1 MTYPRM
7 AYAAPVTYP
16 LGPPQVTGPLIT
28 VDTALKTPGRIT
40 KRISDLTQ
48 QRFITTELFSG
59 SGASTQ
65 AGAIIY
71 DAVTAN
77 ELYLKNDVEQRG
89 PTDEYPTVTSERLAP
104 KVARSEDWGGKF
116 PVSDEAVTRNDTFYM
131 NQQTTQL
138 ANTIVRKVN
147 QRAVAVLE
155 DVIANSGGAAVIPGH
170 DWSNIQ
176 TNGTD
181 PTPMAERPL
190 ADLLGAQLAADVEE
204 LGFEYNVWIMN
215 PQEWYNLQTAYDGK
229 AGDILSTAGV
239 SRFVSNRVTP
249 GTAYAAVRGQVGFL
263 DYEKQLQTETWR
275 EPRHRTSWVQSYV
288 MPIMGVT
295 NIFAVKKITGLVG

>member
-1 MTYPRM
+1 M
-7 AYAAPVTYP
+7 AYASPVTYP
-16 LGPPQVTGPLIT
+16 LGPPQVSGTQLT
-28 VDTALKTPGRIT
+28 VDMALKQPGRIT
-40 KRISDLTQ
+40 KRISDLTL
-48 QRFITTELFSG
+48 QRFITTELFSQ
-59 SGASTQ
+59 SGASTTS
-65 AGAIIY
+65 GAIIY

-89 PTDEYPTVTSERLAP
+89 PTDEYPTVVSERLAP

-116 PVSDEAVTRNDTFYM
+116 PVSDEAVTRNDIVHF
-131 NQQTTQL
+131 NNQTTQL

-155 DVIANSGGAAVIPGH
+155 DVIASTGGAAVIPGH

-176 TNGTD
+176 TGGTA
-181 PTPMAERPL
+181 PTPMQERPL

-204 LGFEYNVWIMN
+204 LGIEYNVWIMN
-215 PQEWYNLQTAYDGK
+215 PQEWYNLEVAYDGN
-229 AGDILSTAGV
+229 AETILNKAGV
-239 SRFVSNRVTP
+239 STFRSNRVTP
-249 GTAYAAVRGQVGFL
+249 GVAYAAQRGQVGFL

-275 EPRHRTSWVQSYV
+275 EPGHRTSWVQSFV

-295 NIFAVKKITGLVG
+295 NVFAVKKITGLAG

>member
-16 LGPPQVTGPLIT
+16 LGPPQVVGTTVT
-28 VDTALKTPGRIT
+28 VDSALKMPGRIT
-40 KRISDLTQ
+40 KRISDLTL
-48 QRFITTELFSG
+48 QRFITNELFQQ
-59 SGASTQ
+59 SGAST
-65 AGAIIY
+65 ASGAIIY

-89 PTDEYPTVTSERLAP
+89 PTDEYPIVTSERLAP

-116 PVSDEAVTRNDTFYM
+116 PVSDEAVTRNDRVYM
-131 NQQTTQL
+131 DNQTTQL

-155 DVIANSGGAAVIPGH
+155 DVIATTGGAATIAGH

-176 TNGTD
+176 TGGTT
-181 PTPMAERPL
+181 PTPMQERPL
-190 ADLLGAQLAADVEE
+190 ADFLGAQLAADVEE
-204 LGFEYNVWIMN
+204 LGIEYNVWIMN
-215 PQEWYNLQTAYDGK
+215 PQEWFNLNTAYDGK
-229 AGDILSTAGV
+229 AGDILGTAGV
-239 SRFVSNRVTP
+239 SRFVSNRVP
-249 GTAYAAVRGQVGFL
+249 AGTAYAAQRGAVGFL

-275 EPRHRTSWVQSYV
+275 EPKNRTSWVQSFV

-295 NIFAVKKITGLVG
+295 NVFAVKKITGLAG